1 MLLIESI
8 LIVLLI
14 GGLLKNQIKKYPGVF
29 YLLTILLNCAYI
41 FIGSSPAVKELSP
54 VIQKFI
60 LGPLNRGALGTGF
73 IVVVMYLGIL
83 KKKGLVRDLMEIRG
97 ELSIIGS
104 ILIFGHNILFGK
116 HFFLTFFA
124 DPSKL
129 NRVQYIATII
139 SLIMLVLL
147 IPLFIT
153 SFKCVR
159 RKMNPSSWKKLQKLA
174 YTFFILIYVH
184 VMILFAA
191 HIKDTMIEVIIYTA
205 IWGFY
210 IIKLIQKKSK
220 KTLRV

>member
-29 YLLTILLNCAYI
+29 YVLTILLNWAYI
-41 FIGSSPAVKELSP
+41 FIASSPVGKELSP
-54 VIQKFI
+54 VIQKFV
-60 LGPLNRGALGTGF
+60 LGPLNRGALGTAF
-73 IVVVMYLGIL
+73 IVVVMYLGVL

-116 HFFLTFFA
+116 HFFLVFFK

-129 NRVQYIATII
+129 NRIQYIATII
-139 SLIMLVLL
+139 SIIMLVILV
-147 IPLFIT
+147 PLFIT

-159 RKMNPSSWKKLQKLA
+159 RKMSPSSWKKLQKLA
-174 YTFFILIYVH
+174 YVFFTLIYVH
-184 VMILFAA
+184 VIILFMA
-191 HIKDTMIEVIIYTA
+191 HIEDVMIEAIIYTA
-205 IWGFY
+205 IWGIY
-210 IIKLIQKKSK
+210 TIKLIQKKSK
-220 KTLRV
+220 KAIGV